1 MDTTPEQAVKGLCRL
16 MEGYE
21 SFSSSDE
28 EDSGLVENHG
38 SEGGQQHT
46 HTNTSPKKRLMLR
59 TNKDLY
65 QFTGAADDN
74 TEPLEISS
82 TIRPDLVAA
91 ILGSPPKSSP
101 KVITVEDDDDS
112 DSSASDSE
120 SSVSALQ
127 SLKQNVKSMLW
138 KGLKYDEMQG
148 DGLSDSFFGFT
159 DFGII
164 VFERWGQFIE
174 AVCGEVE
181 RRTDPKGTAA
191 SSLSTLVEEDPTFFS
206 VLQNRFKS
214 NEAVIQ
220 KSLYFLSEAGQ
231 SLIKYEWNSW
241 LATVLETFHG
251 HLTDIPQYV
260 ANDASKLDEAVQH
273 CKRLQI
279 NVSFMNDRKTKHARR
294 KSLLRHQ
301 RLVANFE
308 GEIETIESQL
318 SVMKSELD
326 LIEREE
332 PNLSQWELY
341 GDLKE
346 KAESSQ
352 RTFLGGALVLVESK
366 KNSEML
372 GSLWCTFQPT
382 IRQDGATFHSISPM
396 QHYGNK
402 SFDELR
408 FEDYSRFY
416 ALVETT
422 TQELRV
428 CYLADDEKDLTDDE
442 GDIII
447 VEDDAEVE
455 AVARVLP
462 ASSSGSISTPA
473 DSSSDSSSL
482 ITPADDDDEHKQHEP
497 PAKKSIT
504 KAKTPVSGEAKM
516 PAEKKRKGNLT
527 PAGE

>member
-1 MDTTPEQAVKGLCRL
+1 
-16 MEGYE
+16 
-21 SFSSSDE
+21 
-28 EDSGLVENHG
+28 
-38 SEGGQQHT
+38 
-46 HTNTSPKKRLMLR
+46 
-59 TNKDLY
+59 
-65 QFTGAADDN
+65 
-74 TEPLEISS
+74 
-82 TIRPDLVAA
+82 
-91 ILGSPPKSSP
+91 
-101 KVITVEDDDDS
+101 
-112 DSSASDSE
+112 
-120 SSVSALQ
+120 
-127 SLKQNVKSMLW
+127 
-138 KGLKYDEMQG
+138 MQG

-164 VFERWGQFIE
+164 VFERWWQFIE

-181 RRTDPKGTAA
+181 RRIDLKGTTA

-220 KSLYFLSEAGQ
+220 KSLHFLSEAGQ
-231 SLIKYEWNSW
+231 SLIEYEWNTW
-241 LATVLETFHG
+241 LATVLESFHG

-260 ANDASKLDEAVQH
+260 ANDASKLDEAFQH

-279 NVSFMNDRKTKHARR
+279 HVSFMNDRKTKRARR

-382 IRQDGATFHSISPM
+382 IRQDGTTFHSISSM
-396 QHYGNK
+396 QQYGNK

-408 FEDYSRFY
+408 FED
-416 ALVETT
+416 
-422 TQELRV
+422 
-428 CYLADDEKDLTDDE
+428 
-442 GDIII
+442 
-447 VEDDAEVE
+447 
-455 AVARVLP
+455 
-462 ASSSGSISTPA
+462 
-473 DSSSDSSSL
+473 
-482 ITPADDDDEHKQHEP
+482 
-497 PAKKSIT
+497 
-504 KAKTPVSGEAKM
+504 
-516 PAEKKRKGNLT
+516 
-527 PAGE
+527 